1 MLFTKK
7 MEWNSISI
15 IFIQYVY
22 MMEMQYKDI
31 IFHLFM
37 IDFNK
42 NGENIMIYML
52 RTFQNRRLW
61 IYLLVESILI
71 NQHIGLYISINKY
84 CKIKRNRTSIYIE
97 KFKIINLLIITNSS
111 LMFKSNQVYWK
122 KINS

>member
-1 MLFTKK
+1 MLFTKR

-22 MMEMQYKDI
+22 MMEMLYKDI

-42 NGENIMIYML
+42 NGENIMIFML

-71 NQHIGLYISINKY
+71 NQHIGLCISINKY
-84 CKIKRNRTSIYIE
+84 CKIKRNRTSIYIK
-97 KFKIINLLIITNSS
+97 KFKIINLLTITNSS
-111 LMFKSNQVYWK
+111 LMFKSNQAYWK

>member
-84 CKIKRNRTSIYIE
+84 CKIKRNRTSIYIK
-97 KFKIINLLIITNSS
+97 KFKIINLLTITNSS
-111 LMFKSNQVYWK
+111 LMFKSNKAYWK

>member
-1 MLFTKK
+1 MLFTKR
-7 MEWNSISI
+7 MEWNNISI

-22 MMEMQYKDI
+22 MMEMLYKDI

-84 CKIKRNRTSIYIE
+84 CKIKRNRTSIYIK
-97 KFKIINLLIITNSS
+97 KFKIINLLTITNSS
-111 LMFKSNQVYWK
+111 LMFKSNQAYWK
-122 KINS
+122 KIKS